1 MRACRDF
8 ANGFLV
14 AELLSCYFPADIQL
28 HSYSNVHS
36 LERKKNN
43 WYLLDKFFKARGFA
57 ASTTNT
63 WRSAYVS
70 QSAYLCFARQHPASS

>member
-1 MRACRDF
+1 M
-8 ANGFLV
+8 

-43 WYLLDKFFKARGFA
+43 WFLLDKFFKARGFA
-57 ASTTNT
+57 ASTTT
-63 WRSAYVS
+63 HGALHLSANLPFC
-70 QSAYLCFARQHPASS
+70 A

>member
-1 MRACRDF
+1 M
-8 ANGFLV
+8 

-43 WYLLDKFFKARGFA
+43 WYLLDKFFKARGTVASIITHGALHLSASLPCHVGQGSIQPQFNTA
-57 ASTTNT
+57 AICI
-63 WRSAYVS
+63 AK
-70 QSAYLCFARQHPASS
+70 QRQ